1 MSLGN
6 PSQVSPPPLLP
17 SPPQGANK
25 GFQVCRKKMGTGSDV
40 LCQRVHTSFQEFTDA
55 VINLKF
61 EEEPPYQKWV
71 GGSLGREGEA
81 YVGWG
86 PYLWGGPGQEAR
98 LVSDIGGS
106 SPPSRGEGC
115 YCINGV
121 RGRRLGGGG

>member
-71 GGSLGREGEA
+71 GA
-81 YVGWG
+81 
-86 PYLWGGPGQEAR
+86 LWGERGGP
-98 LVSDIGGS
+98 L
-106 SPPSRGEGC
+106 
-115 YCINGV
+115 
-121 RGRRLGGGG
+121 LGGGLISGGNGLLLLLEGGEGSSCL